1 MCEIDGQISFGKD
14 YKNKRRLVISSVD
27 GENTFE
33 ILIPRSKYLNVQEG
47 DFVKKG
53 DILVEGTPVPHDIL
67 RILGVEELARYLVKE
82 VQAVYKLQGVYIND
96 KHIET
101 IARQMLQKVLIK
113 DAGDSSLIVGE
124 QIQKRDLLKLNKNL
138 VSKGKKPVIA
148 EPVLLGITK
157 ASLQT
162 SSFISAASFQET
174 TKVLTDA
181 ATVGKIDNLAG
192 LKENVIVGRLIPA
205 GTGKMTTEYE
215 KIAKIRD
222 QEILDQR
229 NSIKENSEISS

>member
-1 MCEIDGQISFGKD
+1 
-14 YKNKRRLVISSVD
+14 
-27 GENTFE
+27 
-33 ILIPRSKYLNVQEG
+33 LNVQEG

-67 RILGVEELARYLVKE
+67 RILGVEVLAKYLVRE
-82 VQAVYKLQGVYIND
+82 VQSVYKLQGVFIND

-113 DAGDSSLIVGE
+113 DPGDSGLLVGE
-124 QIQKRDLLKLNKNL
+124 QIQKLDLIKINKQLEIDEKKL
-138 VSKGKKPVIA
+138 IEY

-162 SSFISAASFQET
+162 KSFISAASFQET

-181 ATVGKIDNLAG
+181 ATQGKTDFLMG

-205 GTGKMTTEYE
+205 GTGRMTSEYE
-215 KIAKIRD
+215 KIAAQKDMEKIAERKK
-222 QEILDQR
+222 IT
-229 NSIKENSEISS
+229 ENQEISS